1 MEPIYI
7 TSEIG
12 RLKTVLLHR
21 PGEELENLTPDTLHD
36 LLFDDIPHL
45 KVAQEEYDKFAAVL
59 RERGIEVLYLDEL
72 AAEALADDAVRKK
85 FVDEMLATSKQGE
98 RRVTRALAEYLLGME
113 SLIQPWAH
121 LWMTMASL

>member
-45 KVAQEEYDKFAAVL
+45 KVAQEEHDKFAAVL

-85 FVDEMLATSKQGE
+85 CWQPASKASGALPG
-98 RRVTRALAEYLLGME
+98 RWRSTCSAWSRAKWCAN
-113 SLIQPWAH
+113 
-121 LWMTMASL
+121 